1 MEITIR
7 GLSCSILEAICPNCH
22 LSISSPFHSLMSLW
36 SKALTWVSL
45 LHWRGE
51 VFFVCFFTPALSIGL
66 LQQDHIIVNNFGG
79 MQKKKNKT
87 KRRNTGIILFC
98 LHLCTVEA
106 ELGRIARHNSG
117 AVNNSWGRVQGPNEK
132 REEKRKRPLAMFSDH
147 SHCRQKGQ
155 QIQIIRR
162 PTGQTS
168 GSVQNWCH
176 VKGHEPWLEAARWK
190 RVS

>member
-66 LQQDHIIVNNFGG
+66 LQQDQINCKEFWRNA
-79 MQKKKNKT
+79 KK

-98 LHLCTVEA
+98 LHLCIVEA
-106 ELGRIARHNSG
+106 ELGRIARHKP
-117 AVNNSWGRVQGPNEK
+117 VNNSWGRVQGPNEK

>member
-1 MEITIR
+1 MFNFR
-7 GLSCSILEAICPNCH
+7 SNLSQLPSLHFLPISFTYVTVIKGAH
-22 LSISSPFHSLMSLW
+22 LSFLVALERRGFFCLFFYSCPFHWASPAGSYHH
-36 SKALTWVSL
+36 KQF
-45 LHWRGE
+45 WRN
-51 VFFVCFFTPALSIGL
+51 A
-66 LQQDHIIVNNFGG
+66 
-79 MQKKKNKT
+79 KKNKKT

-98 LHLCTVEA
+98 LHLCAVEA
-106 ELGRIARHNSG
+106 ELGTIACHNSG

>member
-45 LHWRGE
+45 LQWRGE
-51 VFFVCFFTPALSIGL
+51 VGLFLFFLFYFTPALSIRL
-66 LQQDHIIVNNFGG
+66 LQQDHIIINNFVG
-79 MQKKKNKT
+79 MQKKKVQYWNNLFLFALVH
-87 KRRNTGIILFC
+87 RRGWTGQNDMSRF
-98 LHLCTVEA
+98 
-106 ELGRIARHNSG
+106 
-117 AVNNSWGRVQGPNEK
+117 WGRQQLMRRSSRAKWKEGGK
-132 REEKRKRPLAMFSDH
+132 KGKRPLAMFSDH

-155 QIQIIRR
+155 QIQIIRG

-190 RVS
+190 HVS